1 VYGIDT
7 CVIVA
12 GNCDAGRVWFR
23 SSSAQC
29 LVDTK
34 VFSFHSFV
42 FKNYEEMK
50 NHFKTHT
57 GMGEMFAHSVKVQTV
72 DWNYDGRK
80 LPSDS
85 FDKTAFIFTRE
96 SDTLVSSL

>member
-1 VYGIDT
+1 MRDGFGFVVRLHSVLLT
-7 CVIVA
+7 PK
-12 GNCDAGRVWFR
+12 F
-23 SSSAQC
+23 
-29 LVDTK
+29 
-34 VFSFHSFV
+34 FHSFV